1 MAEIRLRDKL
11 ISVLGIE
18 NHSEA
23 EKEYI
28 VNNLTRL
35 AVDKTMEDVMD
46 EMSPEELTG
55 LQQYIAKN
63 EKDLPE
69 MQEKYKKNLE
79 TFFIFFNK
87 NIDELVGEFQKNI
100 K

>member
-46 EMSPEELTG
+46 KMSPDELTG

-63 EKDLPE
+63 ENDLPQ

-87 NIDELVGEFQKNI
+87 NIDELIREFRKNI
-100 K
+100 E